1 MKTMKKYL
9 SFITFAIMA
18 VFGLALVSCGGDDDE
33 DSEFNEGGG
42 VTSTT
47 MTTINGKR
55 IYADDMFTW
64 PARTNYGEFRF
75 GTWYGHTERDR
86 SLLIIFRC
94 DDVFTPKVGQDLTKE
109 KGFSATGSKTKDLLE
124 YADYTSGSA
133 KVTKLYH
140 EFFVVEFKNCNFSN
154 ELIINGQITMPYE

>member
-1 MKTMKKYL
+1 METTKKYL

-33 DSEFNEGGG
+33 DLEL
-42 VTSTT
+42 STT
-47 MTTINGKR
+47 MTTINDKR

-64 PARTNYGEFRF
+64 PAKNNNGELRF
-75 GTWYGHTERDR
+75 GTWYGYTEKDR

-94 DDVFTPKVGQDLTKE
+94 CDGFSPKVGQDLTKE
-109 KGFSATGSKTKDLLE
+109 KRFSATGSITKNLLE
-124 YADYTSGSA
+124 FANYTSGSA

-154 ELIINGQITMPYE
+154 EIIINGQITMPYK